1 MFGVGVGV
9 RVGGTAGGS
18 IDAQAQAHY
27 NRVIADGGVVPAGVS
42 GVNGF
47 FNAVKTIY
55 ATSDITTAISVGVD
69 AHYLGYK
76 LGAGSG
82 ATSGQAA
89 QKLYSCAGSS
99 GDVVQTTAAS
109 QPLLLAHNG
118 ASSDNY
124 YYAPGVSGNY
134 ISTTSTYQTDDWDVE
149 FNVKGKY
156 SLSNGRIAGTRST
169 SDGTNVA
176 IDGTGITFE
185 YKIGVITYAAS
196 ASTTNT
202 NDVEYTVRV
211 TRNSATGAVTFIKNG
226 VTLTTSGSQIA
237 GTLSSNS
244 YAIEINGVLGGVQG
258 FSGNIN
264 WVKFYISGSVVRYF
278 NPATYNASTSQTQWT
293 STTGEVWTIN
303 TGTATTGY
311 KGALVDRTITMFDG
325 VDDFTQNATVLR
337 GNVCSQYFAYKTENA
352 LPNGYAILDG
362 ASSNYSNAF
371 TPESTNMKLYMD
383 SSVSGL
389 SKTLGTTLALF
400 TATNNQGVLN
410 TLQRNNDTQV
420 SNAYTPALS
429 GTGITIGKLAV
440 ASNYQ
445 KGNVNTYLSAKSADN
460 ATTRTAIYNYIR
472 TINNNA
478 F

>member
-1 MFGVGVGV
+1 VGL
-9 RVGGTAGGS
+9 
-18 IDAQAQAHY
+18 
-27 NRVIADGGVVPAGVS
+27 
-42 GVNGF
+42 
-47 FNAVKTIY
+47 
-55 ATSDITTAISVGVD
+55 D

-109 QPLLLAHNG
+109 QPLLLNHSG
-118 ASSDNY
+118 ANY
-124 YYAPGVSGNY
+124 YQGVGVSSNK
-134 ISTTSTYQTDDWDVE
+134 ITTPNASANNITGDIEIIWNITSLDINAVSQIVGKFGSSFCYNVYQ
-149 FNVKGKY
+149 Y
-156 SLSNGRIAGTRST
+156 SSQRLYFETQYGSVFSSNHGVTSGTNIWFKVTRTSSNGNISFFKST
-169 SDGTNVA
+169 D
-176 IDGTGITFE
+176 
-185 YKIGVITYAAS
+185 
-196 ASTTNT
+196 
-202 NDVEYTVRV
+202 
-211 TRNSATGAVTFIKNG
+211 G
-226 VTLTTSGSQIA
+226 VTYTLINTDT
-237 GTLSSNS
+237 TLSSGALSTGGTLDIFNS
-244 YAIEINGVLGGVQG
+244 DPQVAKLFRLTIANSIGGTP
-258 FSGNIN
+258 
-264 WVKFYISGSVVRYF
+264 VVDF

-303 TGTATTGY
+303 TGTAGTGY
-311 KGALVDRTITMFDG
+311 MCALVDRTIVMFDG

-352 LPNGYAILDG
+352 IPNGYAILDG

-371 TPESTNMKLYMD
+371 TPESTLMKLYMD
-383 SSVSGL
+383 SSASGL

-429 GTGITIGKLAV
+429 GTGITIGKLA
-440 ASNYQ
+440 AALNYQ